1 MSCDPLA
8 PNRGIMSKR
17 RERSPR
23 LRAARSHRCHVV
35 ERYAEEDE
43 FGLPRWWTVLAMKR
57 THSAWRLS
65 RDAYCA

>member
-43 FGLPRWWTVLAMKR
+43 FGLPR
-57 THSAWRLS
+57 
-65 RDAYCA
+65 